1 MFIKKLF
8 LQTISYSTF
17 VLPMRKIILLPFFAF
32 AILTISAQSNRK
44 LLIGGTFSPDYSF
57 RILTTSDTSSYA
69 LMKNK
74 NSQDRAFLGFTSG
87 VVFQKKLLGIF
98 GFETG
103 LNYSRK
109 GEQTS
114 RDTINPMGG
123 IAFGRLNEVSLYNFL
138 CIPLKLRLHFT
149 RSKSSLFVT
158 AGVTTNYL
166 LDAFVESAMTSKGQ
180 TSTFKTEINKNLY
193 HVLLFN
199 TMFSVGADFQLM
211 KRCFLRVETNF
222 SKSINSFRT
231 DNLNSYL
238 YSGGLNIGL
247 LFGSKK

>member
-1 MFIKKLF
+1 MVFSKEDQLFI
-8 LQTISYSTF
+8 F
-17 VLPMRKIILLPFFAF
+17 VPQMKKIIILPFLAF
-32 AILTISAQSNRK
+32 AICISNAQSNRK
-44 LLIGGTFSPDYSF
+44 LLIGGTFSPDYTF
-57 RILTTSDTSSYA
+57 RILASASSDSLTKA
-69 LMKNK
+69 LLKSKNG
-74 NSQDRAFLGFTSG
+74 QDKAYVGFTSG
-87 VVFQKKLLGIF
+87 VVMQRKLLGIF

-114 RDTINPMGG
+114 RDTINPVAG

-138 CIPLKLRLHFT
+138 CIPLKLRLLFT
-149 RSKSSLFVT
+149 QSKSSVFVT

-166 LDAFVESAMTSKGQ
+166 LDAFKESAVTSKGQ
-180 TSTFKTEINKNLY
+180 TSTFKTKMDKELY
-193 HVLLFN
+193 QVLLFN
-199 TMFSVGADFQLM
+199 TVFSVGADFQLM

-231 DNLNSYL
+231 DNLKSYL

-247 LFGSKK
+247 LFGSKE